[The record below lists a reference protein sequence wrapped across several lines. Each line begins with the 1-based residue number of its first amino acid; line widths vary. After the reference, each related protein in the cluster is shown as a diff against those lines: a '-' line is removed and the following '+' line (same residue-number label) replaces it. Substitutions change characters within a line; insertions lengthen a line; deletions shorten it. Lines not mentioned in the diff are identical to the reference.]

1 MDDPLEENEPRE
13 PTDAERREQAAIIR
27 QETDKMHDELMKR
40 EPMRFVLLQLVWAAN
55 WDGALAHMQYVSR
68 GVQARQSLCNHAGV
82 TAATKAE
89 ELGAPEEVTFLYIC
103 SYY

>member
-40 EPMRFVLLQLVWAAN
+40 EPMRFVLLQL
-55 WDGALAHMQYVSR
+55 LRCSRKCAHR
-68 GVQARQSLCNHAGV
+68 
-82 TAATKAE
+82 TASIRWC
-89 ELGAPEEVTFLYIC
+89 GDYGR
-103 SYY
+103 